1 MLGDSDEVVI
11 TVSRALPFTLVDER
25 VPYDDDV
32 VAIDTLSVV
41 FSVEDEVADSGGAVL
56 VAIAVTDVLILISV

>member
-11 TVSRALPFTLVDER
+11 TVSRVLPFTLVDER

-41 FSVEDEVADSGGAVL
+41 PSVEDEVADSGGAVL
-56 VAIAVTDVLILISV
+56 VAIAVTDVLISISV